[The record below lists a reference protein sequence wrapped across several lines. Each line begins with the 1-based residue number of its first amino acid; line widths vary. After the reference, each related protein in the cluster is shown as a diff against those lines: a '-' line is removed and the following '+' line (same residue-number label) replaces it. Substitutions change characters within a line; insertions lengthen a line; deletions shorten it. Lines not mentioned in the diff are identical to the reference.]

1 MAKWRDE
8 YGPAKGASGKK
19 TRFDGL
25 KWLLVVV
32 SLVGTVIAD
41 FYSLIVWPIRAA
53 VDVGV
58 IAVLLVIAS
67 QTEKGQKAWG
77 FIKGARMELRKV
89 VWPTRTE
96 AIQTTLLVV
105 VMVLVT
111 ALILWG
117 IDSFFMWT
125 IAWITG
131 QRG

>member
-1 MAKWRDE
+1 MVQQR
-8 YGPAKGASGKK
+8 GASGKK

>member
-1 MAKWRDE
+1 MAQQR
-8 YGPAKGASGKK
+8 GASGKK

>member
-1 MAKWRDE
+1 MAQQS
-8 YGPAKGASGKK
+8 GASGKK

-25 KWLLVVV
+25 KWLLVIV
-32 SLVGTVIAD
+32 SLVGTVITD

-53 VDVGV
+53 VDIGV

-67 QTEKGQKAWG
+67 QTEKGRKAWG

-89 VWPTRTE
+89 VWPTRIE

-105 VMVLVT
+105 VMVLI
-111 ALILWG
+111 AGLILWG
-117 IDSFFMWT
+117 IDSFFMW
-125 IAWITG
+125 IVAWMTG